1 MNNSNFGYDCRN
13 NLDNCQYVTIFD
25 ELKEITY
32 VKRSYNYFDSK
43 VWTFVTA
50 DLIKQEVEEK
60 LNDLK
65 MKLSK
70 DDKFYEIKLSTLNA
84 EKSEA
89 LEAAKNFDKKCKR
102 QKKKRTLYH
111 CLERE
116 EEAYRN
122 NKIKSLID
130 FDEECVSSIKS
141 LAVKKETKVNLTTRF
156 LNEKML
162 MFSKTSIQSF
172 VYDLVDV
179 FMFPDED
186 VKKIYENNEIEKCFL
201 FQNLTDADST
211 LVFFFVC
218 KLSCSIDEEKA
229 RDVIFDVLIK

>member
-1 MNNSNFGYDCRN
+1 MNQKSRQEAKNPIEIDFYKLMNNSNFGYDCRN
-13 NLDNCQYVTIFD
+13 NLDNCQFVPIFD
-25 ELKEITY
+25 ELKEIMY
-32 VKRSYNYFDSK
+32 LKWYYNYFDSK
-43 VWTFVTA
+43 VSSFVTA
-50 DLIKQEVEEK
+50 DLIKQDVQEK
-60 LNDLK
+60 YDLK

-102 QKKKRTLYH
+102 QKKKGTLYH
-111 CLERE
+111 YLERE

-201 FQNLTDADST
+201 
-211 LVFFFVC
+211 C
-218 KLSCSIDEEKA
+218 RI
-229 RDVIFDVLIK
+229 

>member
-1 MNNSNFGYDCRN
+1 MNNSNFGCDCRN

-89 LEAAKNFDKKCKR
+89 LEAANTFDKKCKR
-102 QKKKRTLYH
+102 QKNKRTL
-111 CLERE
+111 
-116 EEAYRN
+116 
-122 NKIKSLID
+122 
-130 FDEECVSSIKS
+130 
-141 LAVKKETKVNLTTRF
+141 
-156 LNEKML
+156 
-162 MFSKTSIQSF
+162 
-172 VYDLVDV
+172 
-179 FMFPDED
+179 
-186 VKKIYENNEIEKCFL
+186 
-201 FQNLTDADST
+201 
-211 LVFFFVC
+211 
-218 KLSCSIDEEKA
+218 
-229 RDVIFDVLIK
+229 